1 MITSRFPLGNV
12 SFTDGYFSTL
22 VGEATKQCYG
32 VAAMAPRNMTD
43 AVKSMVYGSD
53 YPEKGV
59 RVTQQ
64 NGRLVIEL
72 HIAVSY
78 GLNISTAAR
87 SISHRVKD
95 EVEQATGLKVAR
107 VVVRTA
113 QHGRSSSLGSF
124 AHGAAVV
131 QSLQLTHGSAHGHAH
146 VGAGVAIR
154 HGENVQLVHA
164 GTLVVDVVGAGNDGV
179 AQDLT
184 RNHCFYSLVSGRK
197 IPARVCRQIRR

>member
-22 VGEATKQCYG
+22 VVGEATKQCYG
-32 VAAMAPRNMTD
+32 VAAMAPRDMTD

-107 VVVRTA
+107 VVV
-113 QHGRSSSLGSF
+113 S
-124 AHGAAVV
+124 
-131 QSLQLTHGSAHGHAH
+131 
-146 VGAGVAIR
+146 
-154 HGENVQLVHA
+154 
-164 GTLVVDVVGAGNDGV
+164 VDDVIA
-179 AQDLT
+179 
-184 RNHCFYSLVSGRK
+184 
-197 IPARVCRQIRR
+197 